1 MLNLSEVK
9 LRISHG
15 LITLNVLRQQRERL
29 KGQIADCEHDLTN
42 LREREAELER
52 DGYNEA
58 LRKAGHVNRASGSG
72 VGDSTEAQDK

>member
-1 MLNLSEVK
+1 MLNLSEVQ

-42 LREREAELER
+42 LRERESELECER
-52 DGYNEA
+52 ANEVI
-58 LRKAGHVNRASGSG
+58 RKAGLIAGS
-72 VGDSTEAQDK
+72 VGQGNE